1 MGFRLSPTDAVNF
14 FIKTMKDKKN
24 AAQTKIKLKNTFKD
38 VSPSLFFGN
47 DVWSGTKSALVKDQ
61 YKITLSE
68 ANLNQIAKNAKIPK
82 LQIKSVAGG
91 KKTTIVTV
99 NGYTINF
106 KTTKKTGT
114 SSDAASTRKQE
125 LASLWMI
132 RSALSPGP
140 KLYKDWDAVT
150 KDKKAFQELTD
161 IYPEL
166 ITTATE
172 WQAGLCKQQAE
183 IEKKLQG
190 GGRYTEFVR
199 EGGFMKFISK
209 LVKDEFM
216 IGRKDS
222 WNPADVWVIRK
233 GEKIET
239 TLEKAAKGGITRL
252 NETMIQMWHARKLKG
267 ISLKAI
273 SGSKAE
279 FEVVNVEEALFKK
292 MDNSVFELDKIEIP
306 LNLVNGEFDTQDSKI
321 HIKEGETKLIKFQV
335 TQNSKGFNNL
345 KIEGTMVG
353 AGAARAG
360 KVPLDMMKTMMS
372 NDYKNQGISFST
384 GQFTNKW
391 QDYPKTLA
399 EFNKDSQIYSEM
411 WNTIKDKVISGIKT
425 KQEFDA
431 SFQSAWNTQEDIASS
446 KLMQLTFIHAV
457 LKMQEKPQKEFL
469 TNLTFLAQKKGRKF
483 GPFGKL
489 Y

>member
-1 MGFRLSPTDAVNF
+1 MGYRLSPTDTVNL
-14 FIKTMKDKKN
+14 FIKTMKDKKD
-24 AAQTKIKLKNTFKD
+24 AGKTKIKLTNAFKG
-38 VSPSLFFGN
+38 VKPALFFG
-47 DVWSGTKSALVKDQ
+47 DDAWSGTTKAQ
-61 YKITLSE
+61 YKIKLSE
-68 ANLNQIAKNAKIPK
+68 ANLNQIVKNVKIPK
-82 LQIKSVAGG
+82 TQIKPKSGG
-91 KKTTIVTV
+91 KKITIFKINDYSIYLETTA
-99 NGYTINF
+99 
-106 KTTKKTGT
+106 KTGT

-140 KLYKDWDAVT
+140 KLFKDWDAVT

-172 WQAGLCKQQAE
+172 WQAGLCAQQAK
-183 IEKKLQG
+183 IEKVLQG
-190 GGRYTEFVR
+190 GGHYTEFVR

-222 WNPADVWVIRK
+222 WNPADVWVIK
-233 GEKIET
+233 TTDGKIEE
-239 TLEKAAKGGITRL
+239 TLIKAAKGGITQL
-252 NETMIQMWHARKLKG
+252 NHTMIQMWEQRILKG

-306 LNLVNGEFDTQDSKI
+306 LNLVNGQFGTQDSRI

-345 KIEGTMVG
+345 KVEGTMIG

-360 KVPLDMMKTMMS
+360 KVPLDMMKSMMT
-372 NDYKNQGISFST
+372 NDYKNQGKSFST

-399 EFNKDSQIYSEM
+399 EFNKDKQIYIQM
-411 WNTIKDKVISGIKT
+411 WKSIKNLVNSGIKT
-425 KQEFDA
+425 QQEFDA
-431 SFQSAWNTQEDIASS
+431 SFQSAWSTQEDIASS

-457 LKMQEKPQKEFL
+457 LKMKEKPQKEFL

>member
-1 MGFRLSPTDAVNF
+1 MGFRLSPTDAVKF
-14 FIKTMKDKKN
+14 FIKTMSDKKD
-24 AAQTKIKLKNTFKD
+24 AAKTKIKLTNTFKG

-47 DVWSGTKSALVKDQ
+47 DKWSGTTKAQ
-61 YKITLSE
+61 YKIKLSE
-68 ANLNQIAKNAKIPK
+68 ANLNQIAKNAKISK
-82 LQIKSVAGG
+82 SQIKPAAGG
-91 KKTTIVTV
+91 KKTTVFGV
-99 NGYTINF
+99 NGYMISLES
-106 KTTKKTGT
+106 TKKTGT

-132 RSALSPGP
+132 RAALDPSP
-140 KLYKDWDAVT
+140 KLFKDWDAVT
-150 KDKKAFQELTD
+150 KDKKALQELTD

-172 WQAGLCKQQAE
+172 WQAGLCKQQAT

-190 GGRYTEFVR
+190 GGRYTEIVR
-199 EGGFMKFISK
+199 EGGFMEFISK

-233 GEKIET
+233 GEKIEE
-239 TLEKAAKGGITRL
+239 TLKTAAKGGITQL
-252 NETMIQMWHARKLKG
+252 NHTMIQMWRRKILKG

-306 LNLVNGEFDTQDSKI
+306 LNLVNGEFETQDSRI
-321 HIKEGETKLIKFQV
+321 HLKEGETKLIKFQV

-345 KIEGTMVG
+345 KVEGTMIG

-360 KVPLDMMKTMMS
+360 KVPLDMMKSMMS

-384 GQFTNKW
+384 GEFTNKW
-391 QDYPKTLA
+391 QDYPKNLA
-399 EFNKDSQIYSEM
+399 EFNKDKQIYVQM

-431 SFQSAWNTQEDIASS
+431 SFQSAWSTQEDIASS

>member
-1 MGFRLSPTDAVNF
+1 MGFRLSPTDTVNF
-14 FIKTMKDKKN
+14 FIKEMKNKNIAAPTKKALTN
-24 AAQTKIKLKNTFKD
+24 AFKG
-38 VSPSLFFGN
+38 VSPSLFFGE
-47 DVWSGTKSALVKDQ
+47 DKWGGTTKAQ
-61 YKITLSE
+61 YKIKLSE
-68 ANLNQIAKNAKIPK
+68 ANLNIIVKNVKIPQS
-82 LQIKSVAGG
+82 QIKPAAG
-91 KKTTIVTV
+91 KKTTTFTV
-99 NGYTINF
+99 NGYVIGLETS
-106 KTTKKTGT
+106 KKTGT
-114 SSDAASTRKQE
+114 TSDAESTRKQE

-132 RSALSPGP
+132 RSALSPSP
-140 KLYKDWDAVT
+140 KLFKDWDAVT

-172 WQAGLCKQQAE
+172 WQAGLCKQQVK
-183 IEKKLQG
+183 IEEELQG

-233 GEKIET
+233 GEKIEEK
-239 TLEKAAKGGITRL
+239 LKKAAKGGITQL
-252 NETMIQMWHARKLKG
+252 NHTMIQMWKKRILKG

-279 FEVVNVEEALFKK
+279 FEVVNVDQALFKK

-306 LNLVNGEFDTQDSKI
+306 LNLVNGEFETQDSRI
-321 HIKEGETKLIKFQV
+321 HLKEGETKLIKFQV

-345 KIEGTMVG
+345 KVEGTMIG

-384 GQFTNKW
+384 GEFTNKW
-391 QDYPKTLA
+391 QDYPKNLA
-399 EFNKDSQIYSEM
+399 EFNKDKQIYVQM

-431 SFQSAWNTQEDIASS
+431 SFQNAWSTQEDIASS

>member
-1 MGFRLSPTDAVNF
+1 MGFRLSPTDAVKF
-14 FIKTMKDKKN
+14 FIKTMRDKKD
-24 AAQTKIKLKNTFKD
+24 AAKTKIKLTNTFKG

-47 DVWSGTKSALVKDQ
+47 DKWSGTTKAQ
-61 YKITLSE
+61 YKIKLSE
-68 ANLNQIAKNAKIPK
+68 ANLNQIAKNAKISK
-82 LQIKSVAGG
+82 SQIKPAAGG
-91 KKTTIVTV
+91 KKTTAFIV
-99 NGYTINF
+99 NGYTIGLES
-106 KTTKKTGT
+106 TKKTGT

-132 RSALSPGP
+132 RSALSPSP
-140 KLYKDWDAVT
+140 KLFKDWDAVT

-172 WQAGLCKQQAE
+172 WQAGLCKQQAT

-199 EGGFMKFISK
+199 EGGFMEFISK

-233 GEKIET
+233 GEKIEE
-239 TLEKAAKGGITRL
+239 TLKTAAKGGITQL
-252 NETMIQMWHARKLKG
+252 NHTMIQMWRGRILKG

-306 LNLVNGEFDTQDSKI
+306 LNLVNGEFETQDSRI
-321 HIKEGETKLIKFQV
+321 HLKEGETKLIKFQV

-345 KIEGTMVG
+345 KVEGTMIG

-360 KVPLDMMKTMMS
+360 KVPLDMIKTMMS

-391 QDYPKTLA
+391 QDYPKNLT

-431 SFQSAWNTQEDIASS
+431 SFQSAWSTQEDIASS

>member
-1 MGFRLSPTDAVNF
+1 MGYRLSPTDAVKF
-14 FIKTMKDKKN
+14 FIKTMSDKKD
-24 AAQTKIKLKNTFKD
+24 AAKTKIKLTNTFKGAD
-38 VSPSLFFGN
+38 KSLFFGN
-47 DVWSGTKSALVKDQ
+47 DKWSGTTKAQ
-61 YKITLSE
+61 YKIKLSE
-68 ANLNQIAKNAKIPK
+68 ANLNQIAKNAKISK
-82 LQIKSVAGG
+82 SQIKPAAGG
-91 KKTTIVTV
+91 KKTTAFIV
-99 NGYTINF
+99 NGYTIGLES
-106 KTTKKTGT
+106 TKKTGT

-140 KLYKDWDAVT
+140 KLFKDWDAVT
-150 KDKKAFQELTD
+150 KDKTAFQELTD

-172 WQAGLCKQQAE
+172 WQAGLCAQQAK
-183 IEKKLQG
+183 IEKVLQG

-216 IGRKDS
+216 ISRKDS
-222 WNPADVWVIRK
+222 WNPADVWVVRK
-233 GEKIET
+233 GEKIEE
-239 TLEKAAKGGITRL
+239 TLKQAAKGGITRL
-252 NETMIQMWHARKLKG
+252 NQTMIQMWQKRTLKG

-279 FEVVNVEEALFKK
+279 FEVVNVKEALFKK
-292 MDNSVFELDKIEIP
+292 MDNSVFELDKIQIP
-306 LNLVNGEFDTQDSKI
+306 LNLVNGQFDTQDSRI
-321 HIKEGETKLIKFQV
+321 HIKEGTTKLIKFQV

-345 KIEGTMVG
+345 KVEGTMVG

-360 KVPLDMMKTMMS
+360 KVPLDMMKTMMAQ
-372 NDYKNQGISFST
+372 DYHNEGINFKV
-384 GQFTNKW
+384 GQFTNRW
-391 QDYPKTLA
+391 QDYPQTLE

-411 WNTIKDKVISGIKT
+411 WDTIKDKVESGIKT

-446 KLMQLTFIHAV
+446 KLMQLTFIHAI
-457 LKMQEKPQKEFL
+457 LKMKKKLQEEFI

>member
-1 MGFRLSPTDAVNF
+1 MGFRLSPTDAVKF
-14 FIKTMKDKKN
+14 FIKTMSDKKD
-24 AAQTKIKLKNTFKD
+24 AAKTKIKLTNTFKGE
-38 VSPSLFFGN
+38 SPSLFFGN
-47 DVWSGTKSALVKDQ
+47 DKWSGTTKAQ
-61 YKITLSE
+61 YKIKLSE

-140 KLYKDWDAVT
+140 KLFKDWDAVT

-172 WQAGLCKQQAE
+172 WQAGLCKQQAT

-199 EGGFMKFISK
+199 EGGFMEFISK

-233 GEKIET
+233 GEKIEEK
-239 TLEKAAKGGITRL
+239 LKKAAKGGITQL
-252 NETMIQMWHARKLKG
+252 NHTMIQMWEKRILKG

-306 LNLVNGEFDTQDSKI
+306 LNLVNGQFGTQDSRI

-345 KIEGTMVG
+345 KVEGTMIG

-360 KVPLDMMKTMMS
+360 KVPLDMMKSMMS

-384 GQFTNKW
+384 GEFTNKW
-391 QDYPKTLA
+391 QDYPKNLT

-431 SFQSAWNTQEDIASS
+431 SFQSAWCTQEDIASS

-457 LKMQEKPQKEFL
+457 LKMEKKPQKEFL
-469 TNLTFLAQKKGRKF
+469 TN
-483 GPFGKL
+483 
-489 Y
+489 

>member
-14 FIKTMKDKKN
+14 FIKEMKNKNIAAPTKK
-24 AAQTKIKLKNTFKD
+24 ALTVAFKG
-38 VSPSLFFGN
+38 VSPSLFFGE
-47 DVWSGTKSALVKDQ
+47 DKWSGTTKAQ
-61 YKITLSE
+61 YKIKLSE
-68 ANLNQIAKNAKIPK
+68 ANFNIIAKNIKIPQS
-82 LQIKSVAGG
+82 QIKPAAG
-91 KKTTIVTV
+91 KKTTTFTV
-99 NGYTINF
+99 SGYVIGLETS
-106 KTTKKTGT
+106 KKTGT
-114 SSDAASTRKQE
+114 ASDAESTRKQE

-132 RSALSPGP
+132 RSALQPNP
-140 KLYKDWDAVT
+140 KLFKNWDAVT
-150 KDKKAFQELTD
+150 KDKKAFKELTD

-172 WQAGLCKQQAE
+172 WQAGLCAQQ
-183 IEKKLQG
+183 KKINEVLKG
-190 GGRYTEFVR
+190 AGHYKEFNR
-199 EGGFMKFISK
+199 EGGFMDFISK

-222 WNPADVWVIRK
+222 WNPADVWVIK
-233 GEKIET
+233 TTDGTIEQ
-239 TLEKAAKGGITRL
+239 TLIKAAKGGITRL
-252 NETMIQMWHARKLKG
+252 NETMIQMWKHKKLKG

-273 SGSKAE
+273 SGKTAQ
-279 FEVVNVEEALFKK
+279 FEVVNIDEGLFKK

-306 LNLVNGEFDTQDSKI
+306 LNLVNGQFGTQDSRI

-345 KIEGTMVG
+345 KVEGTMVG

-360 KVPLDMMKTMMS
+360 KVPLDMMKTMMTQ
-372 NDYKNQGISFST
+372 DYHNEGINFEI

-431 SFQSAWNTQEDIASS
+431 SFQSAWSTQEDIASS

>member
-1 MGFRLSPTDAVNF
+1 MGYRLSPIDAVNL
-14 FIKTMKDKKN
+14 FIKQMKNKNLAAPTKKTLTT
-24 AAQTKIKLKNTFKD
+24 AFKG
-38 VSPSLFFGN
+38 VSPSLFFG
-47 DVWSGTKSALVKDQ
+47 DDAWSGTTEAQ
-61 YKITLSE
+61 YKIKLSE
-68 ANLNQIAKNAKIPK
+68 ANLNKIAGNVKIPQT
-82 LQIKSVAGG
+82 QIKLAAGK
-91 KKTTIVTV
+91 KKTTFTV
-99 NGYTINF
+99 NGYTIGLE
-106 KTTKKTGT
+106 TTKKTGT
-114 SSDAASTRKQE
+114 SSDAASTKKQE

-132 RSALSPGP
+132 RSALSPQP
-140 KLYKDWDAVT
+140 KLFKNWDAIT
-150 KDKKAFQELTD
+150 KDKKAFKELTD

-172 WQAGLCKQQAE
+172 WQAGLCAQQAT
-183 IEKKLQG
+183 INKHLKG
-190 GGRYTEFVR
+190 AGHYKEFNR
-199 EGGFMKFISK
+199 DGGFMDFISK

-222 WNPADVWVIRK
+222 WNPADVWVIK
-233 GEKIET
+233 TTDGTIEEK
-239 TLEKAAKGGITRL
+239 LKKAAKGGITRL
-252 NETMIQMWHARKLKG
+252 NHTMIQMWKDRKLKG

-273 SGSKAE
+273 SGKTAQ
-279 FEVVNVEEALFKK
+279 FEVVNVDEGLFKK

-306 LNLVNGEFDTQDSKI
+306 LNIVNGKFDAQHSYI
-321 HIKEGETKLIKFQV
+321 HLKEGATKLIKFQV

-345 KIEGTMVG
+345 KVEGTMVG

-372 NDYKNQGISFST
+372 KDYHNEGISFST

-391 QDYPKTLA
+391 QDYPQTLA
-399 EFNKDSQIYSEM
+399 EFNTDNQIYYNM
-411 WNTIKDKVISGIKT
+411 WNDIKDKVISGIQT

-431 SFQSAWNTQEDIASS
+431 SFQSAWNTQEDVASS
-446 KLMQLTFIHAV
+446 KLMQLTFIHAI
-457 LKMQEKPQKEFL
+457 LKMKEKPQKEFL

>member
-1 MGFRLSPTDAVNF
+1 MGFRLSPTDAVNL
-14 FIKTMKDKKN
+14 FIKTMKDKKD
-24 AAQTKIKLKNTFKD
+24 AGKTKIKLTNAFRG
-38 VSPSLFFGN
+38 VSPSLFFGE
-47 DVWSGTKSALVKDQ
+47 DKWSGTTKAQ
-61 YKITLSE
+61 YKIKLSE
-68 ANLNQIAKNAKIPK
+68 ANLNQIAKNAKISK
-82 LQIKSVAGG
+82 SEIKPAAGG
-91 KKTTIVTV
+91 KKTTSFVV
-99 NGYTINF
+99 NGYTIGLE
-106 KTTKKTGT
+106 TSKKTGT

-132 RSALSPGP
+132 RSALSPQP
-140 KLYKDWDAVT
+140 KLFKNWDAVT
-150 KDKKAFQELTD
+150 KDKKAFKELTD

-172 WQAGLCKQQAE
+172 WQSGLCAQQ
-183 IEKKLQG
+183 KKINEVLKG
-190 GGRYTEFVR
+190 AGHYKEFNR
-199 EGGFMKFISK
+199 EGGFMNFISK

-222 WNPADVWVIRK
+222 WNPADVWVIK
-233 GEKIET
+233 TTDGTIEK
-239 TLEKAAKGGITRL
+239 TLIRAAKGGITRL
-252 NETMIQMWHARKLKG
+252 NHTMIQMWEDKKLKG

-273 SGSKAE
+273 SGSKAQ
-279 FEVVNVEEALFKK
+279 FEVVNVDQSLFKK

-306 LNLVNGEFDTQDSKI
+306 LNLVNGQFGTQDSRI

-345 KIEGTMVG
+345 KVEGTMVG

-372 NDYKNQGISFST
+372 QDYHNDGISFST

-399 EFNKDSQIYSEM
+399 EFNKDSQIYYEM
-411 WNTIKDKVISGIKT
+411 WNTIKNKVISGIQT

-446 KLMQLTFIHAV
+446 KLMQLTFIHAI

>member
-1 MGFRLSPTDAVNF
+1 MGFRLSPTDAVNL
-14 FIKTMKDKKN
+14 FIKEMRDKNIAAPTKKALTN
-24 AAQTKIKLKNTFKD
+24 AFKG
-38 VSPSLFFGN
+38 VSPSLFFGE
-47 DVWSGTKSALVKDQ
+47 DKWSGTTKAQ
-61 YKITLSE
+61 YKIKLSE
-68 ANLNQIAKNAKIPK
+68 ANFNIIVKNAKIP
-82 LQIKSVAGG
+82 LSQIKPAAG
-91 KKTTIVTV
+91 KKTTTFIV
-99 NGYTINF
+99 NGYVIGLETS
-106 KTTKKTGT
+106 KKTGT
-114 SSDAASTRKQE
+114 ASDAESTRKQE

-132 RSALSPGP
+132 RSALSPQP
-140 KLYKDWDAVT
+140 KLFKNWDAVT
-150 KDKKAFQELTD
+150 KDKKAFKELTD

-172 WQAGLCKQQAE
+172 WQTGLCAQQ
-183 IEKKLQG
+183 KKINEVLKG
-190 GGRYTEFVR
+190 AGHYKEFNR

-233 GEKIET
+233 GEKIEA
-239 TLEKAAKGGITRL
+239 TLEKAAKGGITQL
-252 NETMIQMWHARKLKG
+252 NHTMIQMWKKKILKG

-306 LNLVNGEFDTQDSKI
+306 LNLVNGQFETQDSRI
-321 HIKEGETKLIKFQV
+321 HLKEGQTKLIKFQV

-345 KIEGTMVG
+345 KVEGTMIG

-360 KVPLDMMKTMMS
+360 KVPLDMMKSMMT
-372 NDYKNQGISFST
+372 NDYKNQGKNFST

-399 EFNKDSQIYSEM
+399 EFNKDKQIYIQM
-411 WNTIKDKVISGIKT
+411 WKNIKDLVNSGIKT
-425 KQEFDA
+425 QQEFDA
-431 SFQSAWNTQEDIASS
+431 SFQSAWSTQEDIASS
-446 KLMQLTFIHAV
+446 KLMQLTFIHAI
-457 LKMQEKPQKEFL
+457 LKMKEKPQKEFL

>member
-1 MGFRLSPTDAVNF
+1 MGYRLSPTDAVKF
-14 FIKTMKDKKN
+14 FITTMRDKKD
-24 AAQTKIKLKNTFKD
+24 AAKTKTKLTNTFKG

-47 DVWSGTKSALVKDQ
+47 DKWSGTTKAQ
-61 YKITLSE
+61 YKIKLSE
-68 ANLNQIAKNAKIPK
+68 ANLNQIAKNAKISK
-82 LQIKSVAGG
+82 SEIKPAAGG
-91 KKTTIVTV
+91 KKTTAFIV
-99 NGYTINF
+99 NGYTIGLES
-106 KTTKKTGT
+106 TKKTGT

-132 RSALSPGP
+132 RSALSPSP
-140 KLYKDWDAVT
+140 KLFKDWDAVT

-172 WQAGLCKQQAE
+172 WQAGLCKQQAT

-233 GEKIET
+233 GEKIEE
-239 TLEKAAKGGITRL
+239 TLKTAAKGGITQL
-252 NETMIQMWHARKLKG
+252 NQTMIQMWRGKILKG

-306 LNLVNGEFDTQDSKI
+306 LNLVNGEFETQDSRI
-321 HIKEGETKLIKFQV
+321 HLKEGETKLIKFQV

-345 KIEGTMVG
+345 KVEGTMIG

-360 KVPLDMMKTMMS
+360 KVPLDMMKSMMS

-391 QDYPKTLA
+391 QDYPKNLT

-411 WNTIKDKVISGIKT
+411 WNTIKDKVKSGIKT
-425 KQEFDA
+425 KQEFNA

-446 KLMQLTFIHAV
+446 KLMQLTFIHAI
-457 LKMQEKPQKEFL
+457 LKMKEKPQKEFI

>member
-1 MGFRLSPTDAVNF
+1 MGYRLSPTDSVNF
-14 FIKTMKDKKN
+14 FIKEMKDKKDAAKTKKMLTN
-24 AAQTKIKLKNTFKD
+24 AFKG
-38 VSPSLFFGN
+38 VKPALFFGD
-47 DVWSGTKSALVKDQ
+47 DVWSGKTTVQ
-61 YKITLSE
+61 YKIKLSQE
-68 ANLNQIAKNAKIPK
+68 NFNQIVKNVKIPK
-82 LQIKSVAGG
+82 TQIKPKSGG
-91 KKTTIVTV
+91 KKITIFKINDYSIYLETTA
-99 NGYTINF
+99 
-106 KTTKKTGT
+106 KTGT

-132 RSALSPGP
+132 RSALSPSS
-140 KLYKDWDAVT
+140 KLFKDWDAVT

-172 WQAGLCKQQAE
+172 WQAGLCAQQAT
-183 IEKKLQG
+183 INKHLKG
-190 GGRYTEFVR
+190 AGHYKEFVR
-199 EGGFMKFISK
+199 DGGFMDFISK

-216 IGRKDS
+216 IGKKDS
-222 WNPADVWVIRK
+222 WNPADVWVISTTD
-233 GEKIET
+233 GTIEQK
-239 TLEKAAKGGITRL
+239 LINAARGGITQL
-252 NETMIQMWHARKLKG
+252 NHTMIQMWEDRKLKG

-273 SGSKAE
+273 SGKTAQ
-279 FEVVNVEEALFKK
+279 FEVVNVDEGLFKK

>member
-1 MGFRLSPTDAVNF
+1 MGYRLSPTDTVNL
-14 FIKTMKDKKN
+14 FIKTMKDKKD
-24 AAQTKIKLKNTFKD
+24 AGKTKIKLTNTFKG

-47 DVWSGTKSALVKDQ
+47 DEWSGTTKAQ
-61 YKITLSE
+61 YKIKLSE
-68 ANLNQIAKNAKIPK
+68 ANLNQIVKNAKISK
-82 LQIKSVAGG
+82 SKIKPAAGG
-91 KKTTIVTV
+91 KKTTVFDV
-99 NGYTINF
+99 NGYTISLE
-106 KTTKKTGT
+106 TTKKTGT

-140 KLYKDWDAVT
+140 KLFKDWDAVT

-172 WQAGLCKQQAE
+172 WQAGLCKQQAT
-183 IEKKLQG
+183 IEKKLKG

-222 WNPADVWVIRK
+222 WNPADVWVVRK
-233 GEKIET
+233 GEKIEE
-239 TLEKAAKGGITRL
+239 TLKQAAKGGITRL
-252 NETMIQMWHARKLKG
+252 NQTMIQMWKKRTLKG

-306 LNLVNGEFDTQDSKI
+306 LNLVNGQFETQDSRI

-345 KIEGTMVG
+345 KVEGTMIG

-360 KVPLDMMKTMMS
+360 KVPLDMMKSMMT
-372 NDYKNQGISFST
+372 NDYKNQGKNFST

-399 EFNKDSQIYSEM
+399 EFNKDKQIYIQM
-411 WNTIKDKVISGIKT
+411 WKSIKNLVNSGIKT
-425 KQEFDA
+425 QQEFDA
-431 SFQSAWNTQEDIASS
+431 SFQSAWSTQEDIASS
-446 KLMQLTFIHAV
+446 KLMQLTFIHAI
-457 LKMQEKPQKEFL
+457 LKMKEKPQKEFL
-469 TNLTFLAQKKGRKF
+469 TYLTFLAQKKGRKF

>member
-14 FIKTMKDKKN
+14 FIKEMKNKNIAAPTKK
-24 AAQTKIKLKNTFKD
+24 ALTVAFKG
-38 VSPSLFFGN
+38 VSPSLFFGE
-47 DVWSGTKSALVKDQ
+47 DKWSGTTKAQ
-61 YKITLSE
+61 YKIKLSE
-68 ANLNQIAKNAKIPK
+68 ANFNIIAKNIKIPQS
-82 LQIKSVAGG
+82 QIKPAAG
-91 KKTTIVTV
+91 KKTTTFTV
-99 NGYTINF
+99 SGYVIGLETS
-106 KTTKKTGT
+106 KKTGT
-114 SSDAASTRKQE
+114 ASDAESTRKQE

-132 RSALSPGP
+132 RSALQPNP
-140 KLYKDWDAVT
+140 KLFKNWDAVT
-150 KDKKAFQELTD
+150 KDKKAFKELTD

-172 WQAGLCKQQAE
+172 WQAGLCAQQ
-183 IEKKLQG
+183 KKINEVLKG
-190 GGRYTEFVR
+190 AGHYKEFNR
-199 EGGFMKFISK
+199 EGGFMDFISK

-222 WNPADVWVIRK
+222 WNPADVWVIK
-233 GEKIET
+233 TTDGTIEQ
-239 TLEKAAKGGITRL
+239 TLIKAAKGGITRL
-252 NETMIQMWHARKLKG
+252 NETMIQMWEHKKLKG

-273 SGSKAE
+273 SGKTAQ
-279 FEVVNVEEALFKK
+279 FEVVNIDEGLFKK

-306 LNLVNGEFDTQDSKI
+306 LNLVNGQFGTQDSRI

-345 KIEGTMVG
+345 KVEGTMVG

-360 KVPLDMMKTMMS
+360 KVPLDMMKTMMTQ
-372 NDYKNQGISFST
+372 DYHNEGINFEI

-431 SFQSAWNTQEDIASS
+431 SFQSAWSTQEDIASS

>member
-1 MGFRLSPTDAVNF
+1 MGYRLSPTDAVNL
-14 FIKTMKDKKN
+14 FIKEMRDKNITAPTKKALTN
-24 AAQTKIKLKNTFKD
+24 AFKG
-38 VSPSLFFGN
+38 VSPSLFFGE
-47 DVWSGTKSALVKDQ
+47 DKWSGTTKAQ
-61 YKITLSE
+61 YKIKLSE
-68 ANLNQIAKNAKIPK
+68 ANLNIIVKNVKIPQS
-82 LQIKSVAGG
+82 QIKPAAG
-91 KKTTIVTV
+91 KKTTTFTV
-99 NGYTINF
+99 NGYVIGLETS
-106 KTTKKTGT
+106 KKTGT

-132 RSALSPGP
+132 RSALSPQP
-140 KLYKDWDAVT
+140 KLFKNWDAVT
-150 KDKKAFQELTD
+150 KDKKAFKELTD

-172 WQAGLCKQQAE
+172 WQAGLCAQQ
-183 IEKKLQG
+183 KKINEVLQG
-190 GGRYTEFVR
+190 AGHYKEFNR
-199 EGGFMKFISK
+199 EGGFMDFISK

-222 WNPADVWVIRK
+222 WNPADVWVIK
-233 GEKIET
+233 TTDGTIEQ
-239 TLEKAAKGGITRL
+239 TLIKAAKGGITQL
-252 NETMIQMWHARKLKG
+252 NHTMIQMWKHKKLKG

-273 SGSKAE
+273 SGKTAQ
-279 FEVVNVEEALFKK
+279 FEVVNVDEGLFKK

-306 LNLVNGEFDTQDSKI
+306 LNLVNGQFETQDSRI
-321 HIKEGETKLIKFQV
+321 HLNEGETKLIKFQV

-345 KIEGTMVG
+345 KVEGTMVG

-360 KVPLDMMKTMMS
+360 KVPLDMMKTMMTR
-372 NDYKNQGISFST
+372 DYHNEGINFEL

-391 QDYPKTLA
+391 QDYPKNLT

-431 SFQSAWNTQEDIASS
+431 SFQSAWSTQEDIASS

-457 LKMQEKPQKEFL
+457 LKMQKKPQKEFL